1 MSYSID
7 ELLLFENLTYLDD
20 NPPFT
25 TVLGFD
31 NKTVKDY
38 MDSIDLELVTKDKDY
53 GSFMIGADWINMIE
67 AIKRNPYMLEAKI
80 LESHLDMAY
89 GGGYGLSVVFLN
101 ERTKE
106 AIVAFRGTAT
116 NEWTDDFLGANLVDT
131 LQQINCLEWYKL
143 VYNKLHLEDYYIT
156 VIGHSKGGNK
166 AKYITILNDTVDRC
180 VAFDGQ
186 GFSDKFIEHLAKSFV
201 LSILK
206 LNEITLSLIS

>member
-89 GGGYGLSVVFLN
+89 QLF
-101 ERTKE
+101 
-106 AIVAFRGTAT
+106 F
-116 NEWTDDFLGANLVDT
+116 
-131 LQQINCLEWYKL
+131 
-143 VYNKLHLEDYYIT
+143 
-156 VIGHSKGGNK
+156 
-166 AKYITILNDTVDRC
+166 
-180 VAFDGQ
+180 
-186 GFSDKFIEHLAKSFV
+186 
-201 LSILK
+201 
-206 LNEITLSLIS
+206 